1 MDYALTKKS
10 LSVCET
16 VFEGS
21 AEQPVDLDLSLP
33 DYCPDIQRILKCRI
47 NPKIFSRNI
56 SGDRLDVEGNAEV
69 KILYLDAVKKSV
81 RCCEHS
87 TPFSVSFNMK
97 TSPQN
102 AVVKTH
108 IKPEYLNC
116 RALSP
121 RRLDIHGAFSVFAQV
136 ICKSE
141 KEFPTDIEGD
151 DVEVKRETVT
161 VSSLA
166 GLAQQQFTVSDEI
179 VLGSGK
185 PNIEAILR
193 SDITS
198 FVSECKAI
206 TNKLMIKGDLN
217 LKVLYLSDISTG
229 ETQLVDYSVPF
240 SEILDVDGVDENCKC
255 DLSVDML
262 SYDVRG
268 KGDMSDSNPS
278 IEFEVKLAATTAAF
292 CDEELEV
299 ISDAYSTVYDLDL
312 VFNQNILSNMVNQ
325 IDEGYIAK
333 ETVDISQSISNI
345 IDLWNEQCTMNI
357 VCEDNNMTAKG
368 KVNVCILAR
377 DTEDVP
383 FYAERVVDFV
393 YPLGQ
398 EIKNAKMMAKALV
411 ASISY
416 RLNGANNL
424 DLRIELRINASIF
437 ENKTVRFLTEATADE
452 EHLRKR
458 DTKAALTLYYAG
470 KGESLWNIA
479 REYSVSCSAIMTEND
494 LSDDKLLQGR
504 MLFIPNI

>member
-1 MDYALTKKS
+1 MDYTLAKKS

-33 DYCPDIQRILKCRI
+33 DYCPDIQRILKCRVT
-47 NPKIFSRNI
+47 PKIYSRNI
-56 SGDRLDVEGNAEV
+56 SGDRLDIEGNADV

-87 TPFSVSFNMK
+87 VPFSLSFNMK
-97 TSPQN
+97 VSPQN

-108 IKPEYLNC
+108 IKPDYLNC

-121 RRLDIHGAFSVFAQV
+121 RRLDIHGAFSVFAEV

-151 DVEVKRETVT
+151 DVEIKRKNIT
-161 VSSLA
+161 VSALA
-166 GLAQQQFTVSDEI
+166 GLAQQQFTVGDEI
-179 VLGSGK
+179 VLGSGN
-185 PNIEAILR
+185 PSIEAILR

-198 FVSECKAI
+198 FISECKII

-240 SEILDVDGVDENCKC
+240 SEILDVDGVDESCKC
-255 DLSVDML
+255 DLSVDIL
-262 SYDVRG
+262 SCDVRG
-268 KGDMSDSNPS
+268 KGDLSDSNPS
-278 IEFEVKLAATTAAF
+278 IEFEARLAATTVAF
-292 CDEELEV
+292 CDEELEI

-312 VFNQNILSNMVNQ
+312 VFSQNVLSNMVNQ
-325 IDEGYIAK
+325 INESCIAK
-333 ETVDISQSISNI
+333 ETVETSQSISSI
-345 IDLWNEQCTMNI
+345 IDLWNEQCNVNI
-357 VCEDNNMTAKG
+357 ICEGGNMSARG
-368 KVNVCILAR
+368 KVNVCILAN
-377 DTEDVP
+377 DTEEIP
-383 FYAERVVDFV
+383 FYTERVVDFV
-393 YPLGQ
+393 YPLGK
-398 EIKNAKMMAKALV
+398 EIKDAKTLAKAV
-411 ASISY
+411 VTSISY
-416 RLNGANNL
+416 RLNGTNNL
-424 DLRIELRINASIF
+424 DLRIEVKINASVF
-437 ENKTVRFLTEATADE
+437 ENKAVRFLADATADE

-470 KGESLWNIA
+470 EGESLWNIA

-504 MLFIPNI
+504 MLLIPNI